1 MNKHVSDQRKSQN
14 HKQKELRFD
23 FRQVRSAQGIAAA
36 IRWWPGVGNNQLPV
50 GRLRTCSFPARLDIR
65 RALSTRPPT
74 TFQMVR
80 GTPEQTSADFTL

>member
-50 GRLRTCSFPARLDIR
+50 GRLRTSDNFSNGKRYA
-65 RALSTRPPT
+65 
-74 TFQMVR
+74 
-80 GTPEQTSADFTL
+80 GADKC